1 MSLTHACTLSGR
13 FLAVQVVHEV
23 GQECLKLQARM
34 RGGLLGTDHSWVADP
49 TGPSQGEQ
57 QQQQLALT
65 TGPAHDV
72 QQAAAWMRSLR
83 RLASTAYSAAASTA
97 YNAVED
103 AQDALAQEVLR
114 VSASGG
120 ALLAALAAC
129 ALLLFWHWCLFWRL
143 G

>member
-1 MSLTHACTLSGR
+1 MLSLWR
-13 FLAVQVVHEV
+13 FLAVLQVVHEV

-34 RGGLLGTDHSWVADP
+34 RGGLLGADHSWVADP
-49 TGPSQGEQ
+49 MGRSLGEQ
-57 QQQQLALT
+57 QQQLAV

-72 QQAAAWMRSLR
+72 QQQQLEVAATAHQAAAWMHSLH
-83 RLASTAYSAAASTA
+83 RLASTA

-129 ALLLFWHWCLFWRL
+129 VLLLYWHCCLLWRL